1 MKIENR
7 LRKYF
12 FLFEY
17 EHFLMLDMAK
27 MKRAQNGRNG
37 INSS

>member
-7 LRKYF
+7 LIKYF
-12 FLFEY
+12 FLFVY
-17 EHFLMLDMAK
+17 EHFLMHAK